1 MGKLLGVG
9 LGDDGMPGGAGTSS
23 GVAATGGRAAKASK
37 GLGSNVKLLERRCL
51 LVSPIAVVHSGEL
64 AVRMG
69 PLADGGKVDGAW
81 STLVGM

>member
-1 MGKLLGVG
+1 MTECQAGQEHPQVLLRRVEE
-9 LGDDGMPGGAGTSS
+9 PQKQ
-23 GVAATGGRAAKASK
+23 VK